1 MFRYILVDDE
11 PLIRK
16 GTIKKLESIKDQVQ
30 CVGEA
35 ADGEEGLKLVEQEN
49 PDLVITDMNMPNMG
63 GEVFLSELHRQYPNI
78 PIIVISGYKD
88 FDYAKQ
94 AIAVNASSYILKP
107 FSKNDICDAVLKTV
121 ETLKNSIQTKEQLI
135 VLEESQDY
143 IKYDYDLHMLKS
155 LILGYQPCVESFSSD
170 RLKQFMNT
178 PYIVLI
184 TLYSDKL
191 INPISVDQYI
201 RENDISDSVLYLP
214 HLHNPNIGI
223 LLLLFKEDHPA
234 HLEKYIRQIYTTI
247 RQFFADEEI
256 TLSLGISST
265 KTSTSELHSAYKESL
280 QALNT
285 CTMTDKETIY
295 YYKKSIDPPTQINWP
310 LTEEF
315 LFRLE
320 ASESNLIPGLMD
332 QLFLYIKD
340 IEGLTLEDM
349 KYYSLYLIQQVRLIL
364 SNYIHINLAGQ
375 SNNIENILES
385 IFSFFE
391 LQAYLTT
398 LFINISKALE
408 NSTVYASE
416 DLIGKIQT
424 YVNRNYF
431 NELNLE
437 FISSLFYINRS
448 YLSHLYK
455 EKTGENFIDYV
466 TKIRIEKA
474 KELLK
479 DTDKK
484 MYQISKA
491 VGYDNIKYFFRVF
504 KKMTKLTPEEYRMK
518 YSS

>member
-1 MFRYILVDDE
+1 MFRYIVVDDE

-16 GTIKKLESIKDQVQ
+16 GTIKKLESIKDQVS

-35 ADGEEGLKLVEQEN
+35 ADGEEGLSLVEQEN

-63 GEVFLSELHRQYPNI
+63 GEVFLGELHKRYPNI

-94 AIAVNASSYILKP
+94 AIAVNASGYILKP
-107 FSKNDICDAVLKTV
+107 FSKNDICDAVLKTI
-121 ETLKNSIQTKEQLI
+121 ETLKNSLQTKEQLSI
-135 VLEESQDY
+135 LEEGQDY
-143 IKYDYDLHMLKS
+143 LKYDYDLHMLKS
-155 LILGYQPCVESFSSD
+155 LILGYQPYVESFSSE
-170 RLKQFMNT
+170 RLKQLMNT
-178 PYIVLI
+178 RHMVLI
-184 TLYSDKL
+184 TLYSGTP

-223 LLLLFKEDHPA
+223 LLLFFHEDHPVF
-234 HLEKYIRQIYTTI
+234 LEKYIKQIYSTI
-247 RQFFADEEI
+247 IQFFSEEEK

-265 KTSTSELHSAYKESL
+265 KTSTSELHGAYQESV

-285 CTMTDKETIY
+285 CTMADKETMY
-295 YYKKSIDPPTQINWP
+295 YYRKNFNPPTQINWP
-310 LTEEF
+310 LAEEF
-315 LFRLE
+315 FFRLE
-320 ASESNLIPGLMD
+320 ASEANLIPGLID
-332 QLFLYIKD
+332 NLFMYIKEID
-340 IEGLTLEDM
+340 ELTLEDM
-349 KYYSLYLIQQVRLIL
+349 KYYSLHLIQQVRLIL
-364 SNYIHINLAGQ
+364 NNYIHVNMVGQ
-375 SNNIENILES
+375 SNNIDNIFQS
-385 IFSFFE
+385 IFSFHE
-391 LQAYLTT
+391 LKACLTT

-408 NSTVYASE
+408 HSTVYAS
-416 DLIGKIQT
+416 DDVISKIQI
-424 YVNRNYF
+424 YVNRNYY

-474 KELLK
+474 KELLI

-491 VGYDNIKYFFRVF
+491 VGYDNFKYFFRVF
-504 KKMTKLTPEEYRMK
+504 KKMTKVTPEEYRTK
-518 YSS
+518 HSS